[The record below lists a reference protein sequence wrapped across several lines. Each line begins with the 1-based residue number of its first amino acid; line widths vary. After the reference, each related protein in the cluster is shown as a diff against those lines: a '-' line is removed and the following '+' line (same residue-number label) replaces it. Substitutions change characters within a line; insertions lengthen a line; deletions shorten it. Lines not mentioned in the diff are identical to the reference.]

1 MKRVGSG
8 PLLLLLLLVSAC
20 ARTPHPRDP
29 LDVPV
34 ESWDMVDVAPL
45 NVLVDE
51 AAGAGCDWPRS
62 AVSVTLG
69 VLGGDA
75 DARYLAL
82 SGAGNKGEQAD
93 TVVVHLARDGLL
105 DDSVRG
111 DWHRAVLYRVD
122 DGTWRLRE
130 LRRAFRCWRGGST
143 DRYSADLCP

>member
-1 MKRVGSG
+1 MKRAGFG

-20 ARTPHPRDP
+20 ARTPHSADP

-34 ESWDMVDVAPL
+34 ESWDIVDVAPL
-45 NVLVDE
+45 NALVDE
-51 AAGAGCDWPRS
+51 AAGAGSDWPRS

-75 DARYLAL
+75 DARFLAL

-93 TVVVHLARDGLL
+93 TVVVHLARDGFL
-105 DDSVRG
+105 DDSLRG

-122 DGTWRLRE
+122 DGTWRLHE
-130 LRRAFRCWRGGST
+130 LRRAFRCRRGGST
-143 DRYSADLCP
+143 DRYSAGWCP